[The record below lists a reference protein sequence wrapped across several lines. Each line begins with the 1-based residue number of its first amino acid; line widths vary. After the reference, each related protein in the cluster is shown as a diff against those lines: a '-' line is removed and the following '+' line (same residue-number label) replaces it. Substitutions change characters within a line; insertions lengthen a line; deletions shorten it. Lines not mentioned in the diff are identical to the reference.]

1 MDEQAYTDVVVPRA
15 KTDSGINYRRN
26 WFEGHVL
33 LEDAVVHEGL
43 FWRGGTTVHLDTTAG
58 GQGK

>member
-1 MDEQAYTDVVVPRA
+1 MDGQAYTDVVVPRA
-15 KTDSGINYRRN
+15 KRMAGYRRN
-26 WFEGHVL
+26 WFEGHVM